1 MTTLS
6 RLLGDPV
13 AGRSH
18 VVSPQWSLDRW
29 RLTTLLQTLCCP
41 SPPASPSC
49 PRLPPLQRTTA
60 AKGRLLVRDRRTCS
74 PVWAVLSPLSR
85 SRPRSTSLKTPSR
98 LGRQAPGRGELDVRY
113 STRRSRPSPGC
124 AQARQALPLVRGAQ
138 TGRAGPCPPR
148 GGAYCGPKAV
158 PTTVRDRPA
167 RSKLI

>member
-29 RLTTLLQTLCCP
+29 RLTTLLQTLCFP

-98 LGRQAPGRGELDVRY
+98 LGRQTPVEERREFRY
-113 STRRSRPSPGC
+113 RDCRSRPSPGC
-124 AQARQALPLVRGAQ
+124 ARARQPLPPVRGAQ
-138 TGRAGPCPPR
+138 ARRPGPCLPGSARTADTRPS
-148 GGAYCGPKAV
+148 
-158 PTTVRDRPA
+158 PTTST
-167 RSKLI
+167 RSS